1 MLLDTTG
8 MPPMLEKY
16 YKGRQMEII
25 AKWMRSKFNPQV
37 RYNTISLRFC
47 LREGIFTRRIM
58 MVLLKFQYQVLIL
71 LLLLN
76 MEFLMYKDVQLSCS
90 TFLDA

>member
-1 MLLDTTG
+1 
-8 MPPMLEKY
+8 
-16 YKGRQMEII
+16 MEII
-25 AKWMRSKFNPQV
+25 AKQMRSKFNPQV
-37 RYNTISLRFC
+37 RYNTISSRFY